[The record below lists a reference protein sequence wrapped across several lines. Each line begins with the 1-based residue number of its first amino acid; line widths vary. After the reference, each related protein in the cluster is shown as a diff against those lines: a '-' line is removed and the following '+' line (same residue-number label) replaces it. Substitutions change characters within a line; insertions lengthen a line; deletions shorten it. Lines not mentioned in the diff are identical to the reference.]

1 MTEKFIDGVQA
12 AKIGNF
18 AESVRIF
25 DDFKGD
31 TNNGIKFAARKMLIK
46 SYIAQ
51 KDWANAVTLY
61 ADPFDASDGLEL
73 DQPEMAFAFAQANF
87 LNWFNLTEGKEISSR
102 SSKMSET
109 KDATDYKQIFQTAI
123 ATLTQGSDTG
133 VDDLHTANTT
143 AIDAWGTTTATTGKN
158 WFDFNGEAVA
168 AATLVTFF
176 KGAFSTINLG
186 GENWDDKDFTKAEW
200 KDHHWRLMDN
210 YSAIYKSGDEDKLWT
225 AYWIMHMLVR
235 QIDSAKHRLW
245 KGIVAASL
253 ADYAE
258 ASNDFKLAIEYG
270 CSDFTPLRFLYPVF
284 VTGLLNS
291 SSAANSVKS
300 LISISSNKTLTDLV
314 EELKQKAEI
323 LMDNHLYVD
332 AAHYY
337 LKIVKIGWKD
347 DDIIAK
353 LGAAYLKQGSV
364 SLYQAAIRWTKGE
377 TDAYLEALAKFAS
390 NDFPAAAQDF
400 TALYAKD
407 GKPAFLFNVALS
419 YHKANDLKNAA
430 TAYLDY
436 LGQRSN
442 DIIAQRLYDRAK
454 AGKMPTEVSS
464 A

>member
-245 KGIVAASL
+245 KALAAASL
-253 ADYAE
+253 EDYTE
-258 ASNDFKLAIEYG
+258 AGDDLKLAYEYG
-270 CSDFTPLRFLYPVF
+270 ADFAPLRFLHPTIL
-284 VTGLLNS
+284 TGLKKALTAGTVKNLVTYHS
-291 SSAANSVKS
+291 GRSASDIAADLKEKADKLMANKFYAEAADCYLES
-300 LISISSNKTLTDLV
+300 LR
-314 EELKQKAEI
+314 
-323 LMDNHLYVD
+323 
-332 AAHYY
+332 
-337 LKIVKIGWKD
+337 IGLQD
-347 DDIIAK
+347 EDTVVK
-353 LGAAYLKQGSV
+353 LGVAYVKQGV
-364 SLYQAAIRWTKGE
+364 PSLYTKITEWIKGDKDE
-377 TDAYLEALAKFAS
+377 YLEALSKFSTDKFDQAAS
-390 NDFPAAAQDF
+390 AFKTLHAQDSRPSTLF
-400 TALYAKD
+400 NM
-407 GKPAFLFNVALS
+407 GKPVFPS
-419 YHKANDLKNAA
+419 
-430 TAYLDY
+430 
-436 LGQRSN
+436 
-442 DIIAQRLYDRAK
+442 
-454 AGKMPTEVSS
+454 
-464 A
+464 